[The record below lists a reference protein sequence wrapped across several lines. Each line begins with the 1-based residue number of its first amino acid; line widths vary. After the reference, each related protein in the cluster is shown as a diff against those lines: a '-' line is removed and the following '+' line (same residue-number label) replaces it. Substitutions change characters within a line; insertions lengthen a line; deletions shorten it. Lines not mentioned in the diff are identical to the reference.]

1 LKLIAR
7 LLVVSVALALG
18 ACAPFQP
25 EPEEE
30 RDRGPDR
37 PVDLSAVPD
46 AEPRHE
52 VRTRA
57 GNHSPY
63 TVLGQTYYLMEDE
76 TDYRERG
83 IASWYGK
90 KFHGRRTSNGEV
102 YDMYAMTAAH
112 KKLPIPSY
120 VRVTNLENDRQV
132 VVRVN
137 DRGPFH
143 ENRIIDLSYAAAQRL
158 GFADQGTAEVEVEII
173 VPGDEPPPP
182 LRADGERFE
191 PGRAELDVEAAEAYL
206 QVGAFGAIASAEA
219 EVRRLEALTDLPV
232 VIHSRAEAPEVHRV
246 RIGPL
251 TRNEQARQLREQ
263 LRSNGIE
270 QTHIV
275 YQ

>member
-1 LKLIAR
+1 MNYTGFIAVG
-7 LLVVSVALALG
+7 LFVGLTA
-18 ACAPFQP
+18 ACAPLKP
-25 EPEEE
+25 GPKEEQ
-30 RDRGPDR
+30 DRGPDR
-37 PVDLSAVPD
+37 PVDTSHVPD
-46 AEPRHE
+46 AEPRPE
-52 VRTRA
+52 VRTSA
-57 GNHSPY
+57 GNSNPY
-63 TVLGQTYYLMEDE
+63 TVLGRTYYLIEDE
-76 TDYRERG
+76 TDYKERG

-143 ENRIIDLSYAAAQRL
+143 DNRIIDLSYAAAQRL
-158 GFADQGTAEVEVEII
+158 GFVDTGVAEVEVEII

-182 LRADGERFE
+182 LRADQSAEYQE
-191 PGRAELDVEAAEAYL
+191 KRAELDGPQAYL
-206 QVGAFGAIASAEA
+206 QVGAFGVKASAEA
-219 EVRRLEALTDLPV
+219 EAERLAQLTEWPV
-232 VIHSRAEAPEVHRV
+232 VIHSRSESPVVHRV

-251 TRNEQARQLREQ
+251 REDEQVRQLREQ
-263 LRSNGIE
+263 LRKNDIR

-275 YQ
+275 YE